1 MLILFLDSALAIAF
15 DTNCIVIF
23 LKKAKVKDEKK
34 ASRKRQAEEDR
45 GLMGPVEDNGAV
57 KLAKGKKKEA
67 EQAGERSADSIR
79 SNST

>member
-1 MLILFLDSALAIAF
+1 M
-15 DTNCIVIF
+15 
-23 LKKAKVKDEKK
+23 KDEKK
-34 ASRKRQAEEDR
+34 ASRKRKAEDDR

-67 EQAGERSADSIR
+67 EEAAERSADSTR

>member
-1 MLILFLDSALAIAF
+1 M
-15 DTNCIVIF
+15 
-23 LKKAKVKDEKK
+23 KDEKK

-45 GLMGPVEDNGAV
+45 GLMGSVEDNGAV

-67 EQAGERSADSIR
+67 EQAAERSADSTR

>member
-1 MLILFLDSALAIAF
+1 M
-15 DTNCIVIF
+15 
-23 LKKAKVKDEKK
+23 KEEKK

-67 EQAGERSADSIR
+67 EQAAERSADSTR

>member
-1 MLILFLDSALAIAF
+1 M
-15 DTNCIVIF
+15 
-23 LKKAKVKDEKK
+23 KGEKK

-57 KLAKGKKKEA
+57 KRAKGKNKEA
-67 EQAGERSADSIR
+67 EQAAERSAGSTR